1 MPTVD
6 LTSTEGKLIAGMAGI
21 PLAMLVIAVFIP
33 WYGFAVSVLWRWFV
47 VPLGAPEIT
56 WAHAAGLSLILGM
69 SRARLEGKSGKPGG
83 VQWAI
88 YILWP
93 AIAMAIG
100 FILKSV

>member
-1 MPTVD
+1 M
-6 LTSTEGKLIAGMAGI
+6 AGMAGVPI
-21 PLAMLVIAVFIP
+21 AMLVLAIFIP

-56 WAHAAGLSLILGM
+56 WAHAAGLSLILGSM
-69 SRARLEGKSGKPGG
+69 RSRLENRGNPPGG
-83 VQWAI
+83 VQWAM

-93 AIAMAIG
+93 AIALAIG